1 MHVSPEKLRAMEE
14 RMRHLGIFEQD
25 LEESFIRSGGA
36 GGQKVNKAASCV
48 YLRHRPTGL
57 QVKCQISRSQ
67 SMNRFLA
74 RRILCDKYEL
84 QILKI
89 QTEKA
94 AEAHRVR
101 KQKKRRSR
109 KAKQKMLEEKRKRG
123 EKKALRKG
131 VTPKG
136 VTTDEY

>member
-1 MHVSPEKLRAMEE
+1 MGIMHISPEKWRAIEE
-14 RMRHLGIFEQD
+14 RMQRLGIFEHD

-36 GGQKVNKAASCV
+36 GGQKVNKAATQV
-48 YLRHRPTGL
+48 YLKHRPTGL

-89 QTEKA
+89 QGEKA
-94 AEAHRVR
+94 AEAHRIR

-131 VTPKG
+131 VIK
-136 VTTDEY
+136 DEY